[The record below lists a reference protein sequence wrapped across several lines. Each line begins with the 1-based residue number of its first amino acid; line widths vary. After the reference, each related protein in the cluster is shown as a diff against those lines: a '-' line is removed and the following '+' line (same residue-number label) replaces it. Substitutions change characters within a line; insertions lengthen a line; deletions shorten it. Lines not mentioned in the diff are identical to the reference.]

1 MEPKTYAKGL
11 FAKRNDKAPDFVV
24 CSLSVK
30 VEEFN
35 QFLEENVNDR
45 GYVNLQVLK
54 NKDKGTMYAVVD
66 TFEPKPKESEPT
78 KETQAPFSSKKDDG
92 LPF

>member
-1 MEPKTYAKGL
+1 METKKYAKGL

-35 QFLEENVNDR
+35 QFLEDNVNDR

-54 NKDKGTMYAVVD
+54 SKDKGSLYAVLD
-66 TFEPKPKESEPT
+66 TFEPKAST
-78 KETQAPFSSKKDDG
+78 VSTDGNKDD
-92 LPF
+92 PFQNGNSDGSPF